1 MKFFKST
8 AILGF
13 LMLSLTG
20 CALGS
25 ESPEQLI
32 DQKPIYNEN
41 NKKLYESVN
50 RIVGSSA
57 SLLLPANLQD
67 VGKIN
72 KVDLDNNGI
81 EEVIVFEKSK
91 NLNTNES
98 EVGFFILNKKQDD
111 YEKISKE
118 SISGESIEYANFYDL
133 DNDGNKE
140 IILAA
145 KGQIKT
151 TLYVYK
157 YIEGKIKK
165 SIEIKPTW
173 INDRY
178 NLTDMKI
185 EIGYI
190 NNDNKLDILM
200 ANYDSRNSRMYVSV
214 INYDGINNGVELIDY
229 VKFDNVK
236 NISELYITLGNIAS
250 QAKGSTIKGIV
261 LDIPMTKESSYFTQM
276 LYFEDD
282 NLKKAFEDNDKSL
295 MKSYY
300 IPVEDINKDKVID
313 IPILNGSLNENT
325 YTSKS
330 SANISWYS
338 WNGKKDSSSGLLF
351 TIQVY
356 YNYEYNYKFL
366 IQNNLAN
373 KIYVEQETN
382 SDNVI
387 FKFNYYDEKEK
398 GSKTLFTIT
407 AHSKNIVVD
416 ESKNINL
423 QNQVGISLKETD
435 KYNFILTIVDTDQ
448 LNRLD
453 LTVES
458 LKEYFSL
465 IYE

>member
-157 YIEGKIKK
+157 YIDGEIKK

-236 NISELYITLGNIAS
+236 NISELYITLGSIAS
-250 QAKGSTIKGIV
+250 QAKGSNIKGIV

-435 KYNFILTIVDTDQ
+435 KYNFILTIVDTEQ

>member
-157 YIEGKIKK
+157 YIDGEIKK

-351 TIQVY
+351 TSQVY
-356 YNYEYNYKFL
+356 YNYEYNYKFF

-382 SDNVI
+382 SVNVI

-435 KYNFILTIVDTDQ
+435 KYNFILTIVDTEQ

>member
-435 KYNFILTIVDTDQ
+435 KYNFILTIVDTEQ

>member
-157 YIEGKIKK
+157 YIDGEIKK

-351 TIQVY
+351 TSQIY
-356 YNYEYNYKFL
+356 YNYEYNYKFF

-435 KYNFILTIVDTDQ
+435 KYNFILTIVDTEQ

>member
-157 YIEGKIKK
+157 YIDGEIKK

-351 TIQVY
+351 TSQIY
-356 YNYEYNYKFL
+356 YNYEYNYKFF

>member
-157 YIEGKIKK
+157 YIDGEIKK

-200 ANYDSRNSRMYVSV
+200 ANYDSRNSRIYVSV

-351 TIQVY
+351 TSQIY
-356 YNYEYNYKFL
+356 YNYEYNYKFF

-423 QNQVGISLKETD
+423 QNQVGTTLKETD

-458 LKEYFSL
+458 LKDYFSL
-465 IYE
+465 IYK

>member
-81 EEVIVFEKSK
+81 EEIIVFEKSK

-214 INYDGINNGVELIDY
+214 INYDGINNGIKLIDY

-276 LYFEDD
+276 LYFEGD

-435 KYNFILTIVDTDQ
+435 KYNFILTIVDTEQ

>member
-157 YIEGKIKK
+157 YIDGEIKK

-250 QAKGSTIKGIV
+250 QAKGSTTKGIV

-351 TIQVY
+351 TSQIY
-356 YNYEYNYKFL
+356 YNYEYNYKFF

>member
-72 KVDLDNNGI
+72 KVDLDNNGV
-81 EEVIVFEKSK
+81 EEIIVFEKSK

-157 YIEGKIKK
+157 YIDGKIKE

-190 NNDNKLDILM
+190 NNDKKLDILM

-214 INYDGINNGVELIDY
+214 VNYDGINNGIKLIDY

-236 NISELYITLGNIAS
+236 NISELYITLGNLAS
-250 QAKGSTIKGIV
+250 QTKGSTTKGIV
-261 LDIPMTKESSYFTQM
+261 LDIPMTKESNYFTQM
-276 LYFEDD
+276 LYFEGD

-351 TIQVY
+351 TSQVY
-356 YNYEYNYKFL
+356 YNYEYNYKFF

-423 QNQVGISLKETD
+423 QNQVGTTLKETD

>member
-157 YIEGKIKK
+157 YIDGEIKK

-236 NISELYITLGNIAS
+236 NISELYITLGSIAS
-250 QAKGSTIKGIV
+250 QAKGSTTKGIV

-435 KYNFILTIVDTDQ
+435 KYNFILTIVDTEQ

>member
-250 QAKGSTIKGIV
+250 QAKGSNIKGIV

-435 KYNFILTIVDTDQ
+435 KYNFILTIVDTEQ